1 MKRIAVILLV
11 TVMILSLFTACKK
24 QEPQPVIPEEPELP
38 GTLISV
44 VYAAGSGMMAR
55 SDFQIRVNRNEVEH
69 TRFWPEEYTDEMEVR
84 EHMPITEQQWADVE
98 TLILGMYRAG
108 ALNACQPGSVSEN
121 SILDSFV
128 LDGGDYTDLSLVW
141 ETADGSVEQDYCW
154 PDDQR
159 VITLVDLLR
168 ELADPQGREIIWYEE
183 PELRQIW
190 ITRKHKIKTDRDYS
204 YQLYWADH
212 DEDDPHW
219 DLIYYLGKNGAVANG
234 RVRVED
240 ADWNA
245 FLTLAEETQLEYLP
259 EPDKT
264 DEKFTCKLNYTNG
277 RSKYRSLNTETEE
290 TLKAFFYSLIE
301 KYQ

>member
-1 MKRIAVILLV
+1 M
-11 TVMILSLFTACKK
+11 
-24 QEPQPVIPEEPELP
+24 IPEVPELP
-38 GTLISV
+38 GTLIGV

-84 EHMPITEQQWADVE
+84 EHVPITQQQWADVE
-98 TLILGMYRAG
+98 ALILGMYRVG
-108 ALNACQPGSVSEN
+108 ALHACQPSSASEN
-121 SILDSFV
+121 SILDYFV
-128 LDGGDYTDLSLVW
+128 LDGGDYTDFSLVW
-141 ETADGSVEQDYCW
+141 ETEDGSVEIGYSW
-154 PDDQR
+154 PGDQR
-159 VITLVDLLR
+159 VITLTALLQ
-168 ELADPQGREIIWYEE
+168 ELADPQGREIIPYEE

-190 ITRKHKIKTDRDYS
+190 ITRKHKIKSDRDYS

-219 DLIYYLGKNGAVANG
+219 DLVYYLGKNGAVANG

-245 FLTLAEETQLEYLP
+245 FLTLAEELQLEYFP

-264 DEKFTCKLNYTNG
+264 DKYFTCKLNYTNS
-277 RSKYRSLNTETEE
+277 RSKYLNLNTETEE
-290 TLKAFFYSLIE
+290 TLKAFFFSLIE
-301 KYQ
+301 KYK